1 MRITHIFK
9 YYDLHKYVMGR
20 HKSSSQRKPFALR
33 IPQEVINDSKAIP
46 LFRKN
51 LEDKA
56 IAIHT
61 EWKKKELL
69 LNG

>member
-1 MRITHIFK
+1 
-9 YYDLHKYVMGR
+9 MGR

-46 LFRKN
+46 LFRKK
-51 LEDKA
+51 LEDEA
-56 IAIHT
+56 VAIHT